1 MAGAGVYPRA
11 MRGRELLT
19 PAVAPTPPGDASF
32 AAFSLAL
39 ALAVAVIASFEF
51 VPLLDHVNLAFHE
64 AGHLVFAPFGAVLH
78 YLGGTLAQ
86 FVFPT
91 LAAWRFW
98 RRGQALSAAACGVWW
113 CENLR
118 YTAVY
123 MADARA
129 QALPLVGGGEHDWTW
144 LFSYFGVIEHDTA
157 IAGGFETLCWLGI
170 AAIWI
175 AVAAWWWRARTAR
188 AAEARRA
195 RRAGITEAARQRER
209 ERRERGD

>member
-1 MAGAGVYPRA
+1 
-11 MRGRELLT
+11 MRVRDLFT
-19 PAVAPTPPGDASF
+19 PAVAPTPPGDAGF

-39 ALAVAVIASFEF
+39 ALAVAVIARFEF

-64 AGHLVFAPFGAVLH
+64 VGHLVFAPFGAVLH

-91 LAAWRFW
+91 LAALSFW
-98 RRGQALSAAACGVWW
+98 RRGLALAAAACGVWW

-157 IAGGFETLCWLGI
+157 IAGAFEALCWLGI
-170 AAIWI
+170 AAIWL
-175 AVAAWWWRARTAR
+175 AVAAWWWRARAAGDADAR
-188 AAEARRA
+188 HARRA
-195 RRAGITEAARQRER
+195 EIIEAARRR
-209 ERRERGD
+209 ALERRERGG